1 MANKLQKSD
10 QKFESLSKS
19 LRILCCF
26 WIPINHFNQKSY
38 IWAYLLSFRR
48 SHRRY
53 RNLQISSCVK
63 SVFKLPIVEAHLCRF
78 SCIKWMVLICLDALI
93 CLPMQCLNANLKGL
107 SLATLRFG
115 IDYVATE
122 GRKDPKKCWYFQ
134 SLIDYDEY
142 TRLRDGTGL
151 RVGTA
156 WKVKRKRSKRK
167 VAESKDPAASKV
179 ASMGKQKQ
187 KAVKSKN
194 PAASKVESMGKQ
206 KQKEVKSKNPAAS
219 KVESMGKQKQKEV
232 ESKNPAASKV
242 ESLGKKKQKEVE
254 SKNPAASKVE
264 RKKNQKLKEGG
275 SKNPAASKVER
286 KRKGKEAES
295 ENLAGNTNN
304 VIDVEEVSDNM
315 TLGEF
320 FRKQRALKKKKKQP
334 ASEAEEPRLVP
345 TVREPEMTDDEK
357 WDPRTTPCYF
367 YEDPADFPIEKMRK
381 YLRKLTDREVIVP

>member
-63 SVFKLPIVEAHLCRF
+63 S
-78 SCIKWMVLICLDALI
+78 
-93 CLPMQCLNANLKGL
+93 
-107 SLATLRFG
+107 
-115 IDYVATE
+115 DYVASE

-142 TRLRDGTGL
+142 RRLRDGTGL

-167 VAESKDPAASKV
+167 VAGESKDPAASKV
-179 ASMGKQKQ
+179 EKKRKKGEE
-187 KAVKSKN
+187 VEPTN

-206 KQKEVKSKNPAAS
+206 KQKEVKSKSPAAS
-219 KVESMGKQKQKEV
+219 KVESM
-232 ESKNPAASKV
+232 
-242 ESLGKKKQKEVE
+242 GKKKQKEVE
-254 SKNPAASKVE
+254 SKNRAASKVESMGKKKQKEVESKNRAASKVE

-275 SKNPAASKVER
+275 SKNPAASKIER

-295 ENLAGNTNN
+295 ENPAGNTNN
-304 VIDVEEVSDNM
+304 VIDVEEDSDNM

-320 FRKQRALKKKKKQP
+320 MSKQRALKKKKKQT
-334 ASEAEEPRLVP
+334 ASEAEEP
-345 TVREPEMTDDEK
+345 REPEMTDDEK

>member
-26 WIPINHFNQKSY
+26 WIPINQKSY

-115 IDYVATE
+115 IDYVASE

-151 RVGTA
+151 RDGIA

-167 VAESKDPAASKV
+167 VAGESKDPAASKVEKKRKKKGEEVESTNPAASKV

-194 PAASKVESMGKQ
+194 PPVSKVESMGKQ
-206 KQKEVKSKNPAAS
+206 KQKEI
-219 KVESMGKQKQKEV
+219 
-232 ESKNPAASKV
+232 
-242 ESLGKKKQKEVE
+242 E

-275 SKNPAASKVER
+275 SKNPAAPKVER

-295 ENLAGNTNN
+295 ENPAGNTSN
-304 VIDVEEVSDNM
+304 VIDVEDDSDNM

-320 FRKQRALKKKKKQP
+320 FRKQRALRKKKKQT
-334 ASEAEEPRLVP
+334 ASEVEEPRLVP
-345 TVREPEMTDDEK
+345 TVREPEMSADEK

-367 YEDPADFPIEKMRK
+367 YENPADFPIEKMRK

>member
-1 MANKLQKSD
+1 
-10 QKFESLSKS
+10 
-19 LRILCCF
+19 
-26 WIPINHFNQKSY
+26 
-38 IWAYLLSFRR
+38 
-48 SHRRY
+48 
-53 RNLQISSCVK
+53 
-63 SVFKLPIVEAHLCRF
+63 
-78 SCIKWMVLICLDALI
+78 MVLICLDALI

-142 TRLRDGTGL
+142 TRLGDGTGL

-167 VAESKDPAASKV
+167 VAGESKDPAASKV

-219 KVESMGKQKQKEV
+219 KVESMGK
-232 ESKNPAASKV
+232 
-242 ESLGKKKQKEVE
+242 KKQKEVE
-254 SKNPAASKVE
+254 SKNPAASKVG

-275 SKNPAASKVER
+275 SKNLAASKVER

-295 ENLAGNTNN
+295 ENPAGNTNN

-334 ASEAEEPRLVP
+334 TSEAEEPRLVP
-345 TVREPEMTDDEK
+345 MVREPEMTADEK

-367 YEDPADFPIEKMRK
+367 YEDPSDFPIEKMRK

>member
-1 MANKLQKSD
+1 MG
-10 QKFESLSKS
+10 
-19 LRILCCF
+19 
-26 WIPINHFNQKSY
+26 
-38 IWAYLLSFRR
+38 
-48 SHRRY
+48 
-53 RNLQISSCVK
+53 
-63 SVFKLPIVEAHLCRF
+63 VFKLPIVEAHLCRF

-115 IDYVATE
+115 IDYVASE

-142 TRLRDGTGL
+142 RRLRDGTGL

-167 VAESKDPAASKV
+167 VAGESKDPAASKV
-179 ASMGKQKQ
+179 EKKRKKGEE
-187 KAVKSKN
+187 VEPTN

-206 KQKEVKSKNPAAS
+206 KQKEVKSKSPAAS
-219 KVESMGKQKQKEV
+219 KVESM
-232 ESKNPAASKV
+232 
-242 ESLGKKKQKEVE
+242 GKKKQKEVE
-254 SKNPAASKVE
+254 SKNRAASKVE

-275 SKNPAASKVER
+275 SKNPAASKIER

-295 ENLAGNTNN
+295 ENPAGNTNN
-304 VIDVEEVSDNM
+304 VIDVEEDSDNM

-320 FRKQRALKKKKKQP
+320 MSKQRALKKKKKQT
-334 ASEAEEPRLVP
+334 ASEAEEP
-345 TVREPEMTDDEK
+345 REPEMTDDEK